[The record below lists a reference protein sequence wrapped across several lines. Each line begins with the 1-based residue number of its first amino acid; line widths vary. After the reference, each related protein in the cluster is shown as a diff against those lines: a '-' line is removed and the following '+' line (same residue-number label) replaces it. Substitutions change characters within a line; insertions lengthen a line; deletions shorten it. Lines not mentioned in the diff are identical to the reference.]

1 MNAVLMFKSV
11 DESNRFFKYVIE
23 NTSRFHELYALQGD
37 TDLPIFPVI
46 QGLNVDAYKEDYRDA
61 LVLQKM
67 LLEFRNQPT
76 ASMILEGSTHADA

>member
-11 DESNRFFKYVIE
+11 DESNQFFKYVME
-23 NTSRFHELYALQGD
+23 NTSRFRELYAQQRD
-37 TDLPIFPVI
+37 ADLPCFPVI
-46 QGLNVDAYKEDYRDA
+46 QGLNVDKYKNDYRDA

-76 ASMILEGSTHADA
+76 VSMILEGSTHADT